1 MPKRAMTD
9 LLDRLEM
16 NSQQFSK
23 SYNSA
28 NDLLNAAVAE
38 AFPWVLGLPVVR
50 SRIPQA
56 MRGFIPRGVPVTPDK
71 VERLATQLVAILA
84 ATYAT
89 PPANDIAP
97 PPEDPAQAARLQANI
112 LNFKEQ

>member
-1 MPKRAMTD
+1 MPKRAMTE

-23 SYNSA
+23 SYASA

-50 SRIPQA
+50 ARIPQA

-84 ATYAT
+84 ATYGEDKDESRT
-89 PPANDIAP
+89 

-112 LNFKEQ
+112 LNFKEN